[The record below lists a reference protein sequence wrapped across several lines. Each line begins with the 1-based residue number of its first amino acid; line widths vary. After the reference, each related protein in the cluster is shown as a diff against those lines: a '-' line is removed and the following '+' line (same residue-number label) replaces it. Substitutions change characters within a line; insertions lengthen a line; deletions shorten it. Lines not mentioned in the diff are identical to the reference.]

1 MDIKV
6 EKLPK
11 SRVKITVRISPIA
24 MGEYFSQALNRLAAE
39 TSLQGFRPGKAPL
52 PLVEK
57 IVGEEKIN
65 QKVLE
70 ITVPLTYLKAV
81 EQEKLIPLQNPSV
94 NIKEFG
100 KGKALVY
107 EAEVD
112 VMPEVKLGDYR
123 RLKIQNP
130 KSKIQI
136 KEQDIEEVLRRL
148 QKQTADLKPVE
159 RLSQK
164 GDFVEIDFE
173 SFLDNKPLPQGKSQN
188 HPVVLG
194 EGQFIPEFEEKL
206 IGMKRE
212 EEKNFSIKFPSDF
225 HNRELAG
232 KEVSFKVRMKDIKEI
247 NLPKI
252 NDQWATKFG
261 KKNLKDLKDAIKESL
276 KKEEEQKQKEELRQK
291 VIDKVVSLA
300 EIELPETLVNAE
312 VQRLFLNLV
321 YQIESKGLKFEK
333 YLEQIKKTE
342 KDLIADLRKPAEQ
355 NVKTSLVLEEIKKK
369 EGIEVSQKE
378 LEDEIKKLEGQ
389 KITVSE
395 EDKKRIENFLGI
407 SKTVEKLVKIV
418 SI

>member
-39 TSLQGFRPGKAPL
+39 TSLQGFRPGKAPI

-57 IVGEEKIN
+57 NIGEDKIN

-70 ITVPLTYLKAV
+70 ITIPLTYLKAI
-81 EQEKLIPLQNPSV
+81 EQEKLMPLQSPLV

-136 KEQDIEEVLRRL
+136 KEQDIEAVLKRL

-173 SFLDNKPLPQGKSQN
+173 SFVGEKSLQSGKSQN

-194 EGQFIPEFEEKL
+194 QGQFVPEFEQKL
-206 IGMKRE
+206 IGMKKDQER
-212 EEKNFSIKFPSDF
+212 KFSIKFPANF
-225 HNRELAG
+225 HNKELAD

-252 NDQWATKFG
+252 DDQWATKFG

-276 KKEEEQKQKEELRQK
+276 KKEEEQKQKEKLEQE

-300 EIELPETLVNAE
+300 EVESPETLVNAE

-355 NVKTSLVLEEIKKK
+355 NVKTSLVLGAIKKK

-378 LEDEIKKLEGQ
+378 LEEEIKKLEEQ

-395 EDKKRIENFLGI
+395 EDKKRIENILGI
-407 SKTVEKLVKIV
+407 RKVVEGLTTLP
-418 SI
+418 